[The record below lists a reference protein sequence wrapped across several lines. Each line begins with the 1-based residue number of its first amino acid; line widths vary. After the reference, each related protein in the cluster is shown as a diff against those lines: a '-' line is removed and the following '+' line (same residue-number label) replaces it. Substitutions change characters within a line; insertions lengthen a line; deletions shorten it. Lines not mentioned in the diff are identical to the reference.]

1 MSTGLSN
8 RQPDASDY
16 FGQLTGSL
24 ERARRVVEDSLNMGD
39 FETAFTALAIYS
51 KRAEEVETFLRDA
64 AIALQADALGQ
75 EDGT

>member
-8 RQPDASDY
+8 RQQDASDFY
-16 FGQLTGSL
+16 GQLTGSL
-24 ERARRVVEDSLNMGD
+24 GRARQVVEDSLNMGD
-39 FETAFTALAIYS
+39 FETAFTALSIYS

-64 AIALQADALGQ
+64 AVGLQADALGQ